1 MDLND
6 NNITSSITE
15 DINDLNDLDDL
26 NVVSELKDTE
36 QKDTNECIELKH
48 IQYKSMIQTGISCS
62 MEYGEDSFERLNHL
76 EKFLET
82 KPDSETII
90 GWNKLDMTIKM
101 QKVNDFVNV
110 YKEEHSLDE
119 TEADEL
125 SKYIRGCLDKKKLI
139 RVKEVEYDVT
149 TGKLVGIPG
158 LHYNK
163 TSKKYT
169 IKNADTKKNSVL
181 SRLPQK
187 KKTLKKTSAI
197 PEKEA
202 K

>member
-26 NVVSELKDTE
+26 NVVSGLKDTE

-62 MEYGEDSFERLNHL
+62 MEYGEDNFERLNHL

-101 QKVNDFVNV
+101 Q
-110 YKEEHSLDE
+110 
-119 TEADEL
+119 
-125 SKYIRGCLDKKKLI
+125 RGI
-139 RVKEVEYDVT
+139 
-149 TGKLVGIPG
+149 
-158 LHYNK
+158 H
-163 TSKKYT
+163 
-169 IKNADTKKNSVL
+169 
-181 SRLPQK
+181 
-187 KKTLKKTSAI
+187 
-197 PEKEA
+197 
-202 K
+202 

>member
-6 NNITSSITE
+6 KHTIPSCEEDTDNLKSSP
-15 DINDLNDLDDL
+15 
-26 NVVSELKDTE
+26 ELKETDKKE
-36 QKDTNECIELKH
+36 TNECVELKH

-62 MEYGEDSFERLNHL
+62 MEYGEDNFKRLNSL
-76 EKFLET
+76 EKFLDT
-82 KPDSETII
+82 KPDTDTIT
-90 GWNKLDMTIKM
+90 GWNKLDMTVKM
-101 QKVNDFVNV
+101 QKVADFINV
-110 YKEEHSLDE
+110 YKEENSLDVTE
-119 TEADEL
+119 TDEL
-125 SKYIRGCLDKKKLI
+125 SKYIRGCLDKKKLV
-139 RVKEVEYDVT
+139 RVKDVEYDVT
-149 TGKLVGIPG
+149 SGKLVSIPG

-187 KKTLKKTSAI
+187 KKTLKKTSAVV
-197 PEKEA
+197 EKEP